1 MSSQLALDAVHQ
13 LASGRP
19 VLQQEVMESI
29 AADSASAA
37 AIPPSSDAEARP
49 LSPEH
54 REMPHAEEVH
64 AHAFGNLFGDDDSDS
79 STTGSM
85 SQPPAPVAELDSD
98 ATLSDDEDGW
108 VPEARPG
115 SERDRADSIYLHES
129 LRPDSM
135 PAMLPA
141 DERAAEAAALSAD
154 ESDDGTLSFM
164 SDGSMPAL
172 VPADSRRRLGFRVSF
187 RVRVIERARF
197 RVSQI

>member
-1 MSSQLALDAVHQ
+1 MASSQHALDST
-13 LASGRP
+13 SG
-19 VLQQEVMESI
+19 
-29 AADSASAA
+29 DSTSGDSTSAA
-37 AIPPSSDAEARP
+37 ATPPSSDAEARP

-64 AHAFGNLFGDDDSDS
+64 AHAFGNLFGEDDSDS

-108 VPEARPG
+108 VPEAIRATSQARPG
-115 SERDRADSIYLHES
+115 SNGD
-129 LRPDSM
+129 DSM
-135 PAMLPA
+135 LVVLPA

-172 VPADSRRRLGFRVSF
+172 VPADSSDDDFLFEHPPADLDAASADEECALRT
-187 RVRVIERARF
+187 ARP
-197 RVSQI
+197 S

>member
-1 MSSQLALDAVHQ
+1 MASSQHALDST
-13 LASGRP
+13 SG
-19 VLQQEVMESI
+19 
-29 AADSASAA
+29 DSTSAA

-54 REMPHAEEVH
+54 REMPHAEHREMQH

-85 SQPPAPVAELDSD
+85 SQPPAPAAELDSD

-108 VPEARPG
+108 VPEAIRATSQARPG
-115 SERDRADSIYLHES
+115 SNGD
-129 LRPDSM
+129 DSM
-135 PAMLPA
+135 PAVLPA

-172 VPADSRRRLGFRVSF
+172 VPADSSDDDFLFEHPPADLDAVSADEECAL
-187 RVRVIERARF
+187 RTARP
-197 RVSQI
+197 S

>member
-1 MSSQLALDAVHQ
+1 MSSHLALDAVHQ
-13 LASGRP
+13 LASSP

-135 PAMLPA
+135 PAVLPA
-141 DERAAEAAALSAD
+141 GERAGEAAALSAD
-154 ESDDGTLSFM
+154 ESDDGTLSFL

-172 VPADSRRRLGFRVSF
+172 VPADSRRRLGLGSGLGSEV
-187 RVRVIERARF
+187 
-197 RVSQI
+197 

>member
-1 MSSQLALDAVHQ
+1 MSSHLALDAVHQ
-13 LASGRP
+13 LASSPP
-19 VLQQEVMESI
+19 VLQQEVMDSI
-29 AADSASAA
+29 SADSTSAA
-37 AIPPSSDAEARP
+37 AITPSSDAEARP
-49 LSPEH
+49 LSPD

-115 SERDRADSIYLHES
+115 SERDRPDSIYLHES

-135 PAMLPA
+135 PAVLPA

-172 VPADSRRRLGFRVSF
+172 VPADSRRRLGLGSGLG
-187 RVRVIERARF
+187 
-197 RVSQI
+197 SGL